1 MKGRAAEALTIGKT
15 AAEQAPG
22 FARYVMQR
30 ATRDSCPS
38 IAAALSY
45 NSLLAVVPLLAIGLA
60 MFAAF
65 PAFSN
70 IRQDLLSTIFNN
82 LAPSIGATVQEY
94 LQTFIRNAGKTTGA
108 GVVALGVTA
117 ILLINTI
124 QTAFDRIWGSHATRI
139 TFQRLLIYWALLTL
153 GPVLFGA
160 SFSISGYVFARAQS
174 VGGYNLSSGLRV
186 VSDVM
191 PFLLEAAGFA
201 CFYRLIPSRYV
212 RLRDAV
218 TGALVA
224 ALLFELLKRG
234 FGLYLHYF
242 PTYQAVYGALATV
255 PVLLLWTYLAWVIV
269 LYGAEIAAALPEWRA
284 GRRIVGGDIHRS
296 DSFTLVMDVL
306 WELRGAAAHG
316 QGLKF
321 YRLQQD
327 LHADPGRLFA
337 GLDHLR
343 RIKVISRS
351 DDDCWHLSRDLR
363 QLSLFDLCRQL
374 GLVLGDPGAAPAH
387 MTPLIRHLDQHE
399 RAMLQR
405 SVDDWLS
412 DLHDTVSQQ
421 SAPAGEPPADEPPAD
436 ELPVD
441 EPSGGKSAPDG
452 ENGIVRLGGDVYK
465 SEGE

>member
-1 MKGRAAEALTIGKT
+1 MKERAAEALAVGK
-15 AAEQAPG
+15 AVAQQAPG
-22 FARYVMQR
+22 FSRYVVQR

-82 LAPSIGATVQEY
+82 LAPSIGATVQDY

-124 QTAFDRIWGSHATRI
+124 QTAFDRIWGSQATRI

-160 SFSISGYVFARAQS
+160 SFSISGYVFARARS
-174 VGGYNLSSGLRV
+174 VGGYNLSSGLQI
-186 VSDVM
+186 VSDIM

-212 RLRDAV
+212 RLRDAI

-224 ALLFELLKRG
+224 ALLFEILKRG

-269 LYGAEIAAALPEWRA
+269 LYGAEITAALPEWRA
-284 GRRIVGGDIHRS
+284 GRRVVDGDVHRS
-296 DSFTLVMDVL
+296 DSFVLVMEIL
-306 WELRGAAAHG
+306 RELRDAAAHG
-316 QGLKF
+316 SGLKF
-321 YRLQQD
+321 FRLQLK

-337 GLDHLR
+337 SLDSLR

-363 QLSLFDLCRQL
+363 QLSLFELCRQL
-374 GLVLGDPGAAPAH
+374 SLVLGDPTVAPRYLA
-387 MTPLIRHLDQHE
+387 PLTSYLDARE
-399 RAMLQR
+399 RAMLDR

-412 DLHDTVSQQ
+412 ELDAATGDDMVPQQ
-421 SAPAGEPPADEPPAD
+421 SAAHPRSSD
-436 ELPVD
+436 
-441 EPSGGKSAPDG
+441 GKSAPGG
-452 ENGIVRLGGDVYK
+452 ENGIVRFGGGVYK
-465 SEGE
+465 GEGE